1 MRKRKFLFYRIMV
14 LIVLGMLCT
23 GCKTVNTLSEHLKR
37 NRMKPYVSQE
47 EKVYNQAVNQ
57 FFEALDSR
65 DKDAIRILFSSYIQK
80 TDESLDEQIEL
91 LLEAYSGP
99 TDICKADGSSLH
111 GEYSN
116 QYGKQTSLVDSV
128 FPIVSNG
135 TYYWC
140 WFQLMYRND
149 SDKEQIGVTGIAL
162 LSADY
167 YCAIKYGD
175 EDAVFPDNE
184 SISVLMEYPMD
195 SEVRAIDGNPYKYI
209 EIERTLT
216 KEKIISFFE
225 TSNKYSK
232 FIEQFGEPNAA
243 NIYYMYELL
252 SEENKLYYLRLGVN
266 ERTDSIYNASIV
278 DEFGYVETLWKEEK
292 DNEEKN
298 NGEKIMVVY
307 RKNKVEV

>member
-1 MRKRKFLFYRIMV
+1 MRKRKFLFYRTMV

-47 EKVYNQAVNQ
+47 EKFYNQAVNQ

-80 TDESLDEQIEL
+80 TDENLDEQIEL

-149 SDKEQIGVTGIAL
+149 SDKEQIGVTRIAL

-184 SISVLMEYPMD
+184 SISVLMEYPMN

-216 KEKIISFFE
+216 KEKVISFFE

-266 ERTDSIYNASIV
+266 ERTDSIYNASVV

-292 DNEEKN
+292 DNEEKD
-298 NGEKIMVVY
+298 NGSLN

>member
-80 TDESLDEQIEL
+80 TDESFDEEIEL

-111 GEYSN
+111 GEYGN

-149 SDKEQIGVTGIAL
+149 SDKEQIGVTRIAL
-162 LSADY
+162 FSENY

-175 EDAVFPDNE
+175 KDAVFPDNE

-216 KEKIISFFE
+216 KEKVISFFE

-292 DNEEKN
+292 DN
-298 NGEKIMVVY
+298 GEKEHDSNGV
-307 RKNKVEV
+307 

>member
-14 LIVLGMLCT
+14 LIVLVILCT

-111 GEYSN
+111 GEYGN
-116 QYGKQTSLVDSV
+116 RYGKQTSLVDSV

-162 LSADY
+162 FSADY

-216 KEKIISFFE
+216 KEKVISFFE

-292 DNEEKN
+292 ENEEKN

>member
-1 MRKRKFLFYRIMV
+1 M
-14 LIVLGMLCT
+14 
-23 GCKTVNTLSEHLKR
+23 
-37 NRMKPYVSQE
+37 
-47 EKVYNQAVNQ
+47 
-57 FFEALDSR
+57 
-65 DKDAIRILFSSYIQK
+65 LFSSYIQK

-91 LLEAYSGP
+91 LLEAYSGS

-162 LSADY
+162 FSADY
-167 YCAIKYGD
+167 YCAIKYED

-184 SISVLMEYPMD
+184 SISVLVEYPMD

-216 KEKIISFFE
+216 KEKVISFFE

-292 DNEEKN
+292 ENEEKN